1 MTSYRLYLVSGLT
14 RRFEPAQ
21 EFDARN
27 DRAATAIA
35 EEMRS
40 AGAAELWSGNRI
52 VREWK
57 GEAGHDQMTARGGKG
72 S

>member
-21 EFDARN
+21 EFNARD
-27 DRAATAIA
+27 DRAALIMADEIRA
-35 EEMRS
+35 QR
-40 AGAAELWSGNRI
+40 AAELWSGNRL

-57 GEAGHDQMTARGGKG
+57 E
-72 S
+72 

>member
-14 RRFEPAQ
+14 RRFEPAK

-27 DRAATAIA
+27 DRAAVAIA
-35 EEMRS
+35 EDMRS
-40 AGAAELWSGNRI
+40 ARPAELWNGNRI
-52 VREWK
+52 VRDWK
-57 GEAGHDQMTARGGKG
+57 APPY

>member
-1 MTSYRLYLVSGLT
+1 MYLVSDLT

-27 DRAATAIA
+27 DRAALAMADEI
-35 EEMRS
+35 RS
-40 AGAAELWSGNRI
+40 QRAAELWSGNRL

-57 GEAGHDQMTARGGKG
+57 E
-72 S
+72 

>member
-1 MTSYRLYLVSGLT
+1 MMSYRLYLVSGLT

-21 EFDARN
+21 EFDART
-27 DRAATAIA
+27 DRAAIA
-35 EEMRS
+35 VAEGMRS
-40 AGAAELWSGNRI
+40 ARSAELWNGNRM

-57 GEAGHDQMTARGGKG
+57 APPY